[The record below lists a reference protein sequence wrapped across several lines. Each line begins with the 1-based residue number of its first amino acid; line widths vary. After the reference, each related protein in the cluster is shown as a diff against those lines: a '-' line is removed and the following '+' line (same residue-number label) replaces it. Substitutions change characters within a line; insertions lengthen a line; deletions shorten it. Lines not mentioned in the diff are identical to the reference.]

1 MRPRIL
7 DLGAELVPYDRPR
20 FGDYPAIVEDELTN
34 PKYRLLYANGRI
46 VSRSDI
52 EVNPPVT

>member
-34 PKYRLLYANGRI
+34 PKYRLLYMRTDGSW
-46 VSRSDI
+46 VDPTSR
-52 EVNPPVT
+52 